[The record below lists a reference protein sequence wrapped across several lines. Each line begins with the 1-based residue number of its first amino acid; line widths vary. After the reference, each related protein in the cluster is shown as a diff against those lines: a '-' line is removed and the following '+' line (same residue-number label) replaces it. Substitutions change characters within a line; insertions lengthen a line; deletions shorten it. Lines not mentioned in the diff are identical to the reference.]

1 LGRKHIRARKY
12 IYFCI
17 TSLIFLSFFGCTI
30 FKENQRKR
38 SANDHLIRSQELLAG
53 GDYKKA
59 FEENQKVLSLYDK
72 IPAGDAAFFNM
83 GLIYAHDR
91 NPGKDYK
98 KSLGFFKKL
107 IKEFPQSPLVEQ
119 AKIWVSVLDVIEKSK
134 QVDIEI
140 EKKKKEAREN

>member
-1 LGRKHIRARKY
+1 LGRKHVRARKY

-17 TSLIFLSFFGCTI
+17 TSLIFLSFFSCTT
-30 FKENQRKR
+30 FKENQRER
-38 SANDHLIRSQELLAG
+38 SANDHLILSQELLTG
-53 GDYKKA
+53 GDYEKA
-59 FEENQKVLSLYDK
+59 LKENQKVLSLSAK
-72 IPAGDAAFFNM
+72 RPPGDAALFNM
-83 GLIYAHDR
+83 GLIYAHDS
-91 NPGKDYK
+91 NPKKDYK
-98 KSLGFFKKL
+98 KSLGFFTKL

>member
-1 LGRKHIRARKY
+1 MGRKHIRARKY

-17 TSLIFLSFFGCTI
+17 TSLIFLSFLGCTI

-38 SANDHLIRSQELLAG
+38 SANYHLIRSQGLLAG
-53 GDYKKA
+53 GDYEKA
-59 FEENQKVLSLYDK
+59 LEENQKVLSLYDK
-72 IPAGDAAFFNM
+72 IPASDAALFNM
-83 GLIYAHDR
+83 GLIYAHDG

-140 EKKKKEAREN
+140 GKKKKEAREN